1 MSKCNSTV
9 RTLAIGLAGLI
20 LWSSTGVAAQQ
31 RTTTSPNRAGGGTG
45 ASSGTASGTTR
56 QYTPN
61 GTVGD
66 AMISVDPE
74 THRVIV
80 ITDEET
86 SKYVGQVITN
96 LDRPEPQVLIKVVFL
111 EVTHNNSLDIG
122 IEGAFSR
129 NLNNT
134 TTGIVA
140 NAFGLSSLNSAVGTN
155 TAVNAFGQAVQSF
168 VPTPPGAGLYQ
179 VLGSDFQAT
188 LRAIAQAG
196 KTEVLSRPSILARN
210 NQQATIT
217 VGQSVPLVT
226 SVSYNGLNGT
236 PVSAISYQSVGIIL
250 RVTPFINSN
259 GMVEMIVSPQISQL
273 SAQSVTVSAGVSA
286 PVIDLRS
293 ADTVVVTPDGQTV
306 IIGGLMQNQ
315 KTQSDSKIPILG
327 DIPLLGN
334 LFKRKVKAN
343 TKTELMIF
351 LTPHVVYEPAQLA
364 SLSTTERGIAD
375 ITSGVIG
382 SASFR
387 GILFQD
393 RLESALNR
401 LVKPDELISAALLNA
416 TNGIVASVGKPLDL
430 DLTGLT
436 QDREH
441 WGQTTVTFVN
451 PVPVESSAGF
461 SPPGETNHATTIVLA
476 PPRRESSRGPR
487 EAEPP
492 PSRGDPPPD
501 DGRAAP
507 HSEAS
512 SNPPPAGNINSGE
525 TTSTNRA
532 ERRPERPRFGRPPWR
547 SEEERKSLI
556 EGRGLHGLVLVMS
569 TEAFSQTCQQ
579 DLWLRLIIGGFA
591 SIAVVGLGLAW
602 RN

>member
-1 MSKCNSTV
+1 MRKYNSTV
-9 RTLAIGLAGLI
+9 RTLALCLVGLGLWPSIGAL
-20 LWSSTGVAAQQ
+20 AQQ
-31 RTTTSPNRAGGGTG
+31 RTTTAPNRTGGGTG
-45 ASSGTASGTTR
+45 ASSGTSSGTTR

-86 SKYVGQVITN
+86 SRYVGQVITN

-111 EVTHNNSLDIG
+111 EVTHNNSSDIG

-129 NLNNT
+129 NLNST

-155 TAVNAFGQAVQSF
+155 AAVNAFGQAVQSF
-168 VPTPPGAGLYQ
+168 APTPPGAGLYQ
-179 VLGSDFQAT
+179 VLGSDFQVT

-250 RVTPFINSN
+250 RVTPFINSS

-273 SAQSVTVSAGVSA
+273 SDQSVTVSAGVSA

-364 SLSTTERGIAD
+364 SLSTTERG
-375 ITSGVIG
+375 
-382 SASFR
+382 
-387 GILFQD
+387 
-393 RLESALNR
+393 
-401 LVKPDELISAALLNA
+401 NA
-416 TNGIVASVGKPLDL
+416 
-430 DLTGLT
+430 
-436 QDREH
+436 EM
-441 WGQTTVTFVN
+441 
-451 PVPVESSAGF
+451 
-461 SPPGETNHATTIVLA
+461 A
-476 PPRRESSRGPR
+476 PT
-487 EAEPP
+487 A
-492 PSRGDPPPD
+492 
-501 DGRAAP
+501 
-507 HSEAS
+507 
-512 SNPPPAGNINSGE
+512 
-525 TTSTNRA
+525 
-532 ERRPERPRFGRPPWR
+532 F
-547 SEEERKSLI
+547 SEEELNRYLDNLPTKDSVPSKKKRK
-556 EGRGLHGLVLVMS
+556 
-569 TEAFSQTCQQ
+569 
-579 DLWLRLIIGGFA
+579 
-591 SIAVVGLGLAW
+591 
-602 RN
+602 

>member
-1 MSKCNSTV
+1 MSTRNSIV
-9 RTLAIGLAGLI
+9 RALAICLVGLI
-20 LWSSTGVAAQQ
+20 LWPSTGVVAQQ

-45 ASSGTASGTTR
+45 ASSGTSSGTTR

-111 EVTHNNSLDIG
+111 EVTHNNSSDIG
-122 IEGAFSR
+122 IEGAFGR
-129 NLNNT
+129 TATNLNT
-134 TTGIVA
+134 KAIVA
-140 NAFGLSSLNSAVGTN
+140 NAFGLSALNSSSASN
-155 TAVNAFGQAVQSF
+155 AVNAFGQPVQSF

-273 SAQSVTVSAGVSA
+273 SDQSVTVSAGVSA

-315 KTQSDSKIPILG
+315 KTQTDSKVPLLG

-334 LFKRKVKAN
+334 LFKRRVKAS

-364 SLSTTERGIAD
+364 SLSTTERG
-375 ITSGVIG
+375 
-382 SASFR
+382 
-387 GILFQD
+387 
-393 RLESALNR
+393 
-401 LVKPDELISAALLNA
+401 NA
-416 TNGIVASVGKPLDL
+416 
-430 DLTGLT
+430 
-436 QDREH
+436 EM
-441 WGQTTVTFVN
+441 
-451 PVPVESSAGF
+451 
-461 SPPGETNHATTIVLA
+461 A
-476 PPRRESSRGPR
+476 PK
-487 EAEPP
+487 A
-492 PSRGDPPPD
+492 
-501 DGRAAP
+501 
-507 HSEAS
+507 
-512 SNPPPAGNINSGE
+512 
-525 TTSTNRA
+525 
-532 ERRPERPRFGRPPWR
+532 F
-547 SEEERKSLI
+547 SEEELNRYLDTLPAKDSP
-556 EGRGLHGLVLVMS
+556 
-569 TEAFSQTCQQ
+569 APKK
-579 DLWLRLIIGGFA
+579 A
-591 SIAVVGLGLAW
+591 PKKAPK
-602 RN
+602 